1 MTKLKPTALLLL
13 AISCGSLNAQTA
25 IAATGED
32 ASGSGGS
39 VSYTIGQVVYT
50 TATGTTGSV
59 AQGVQQPYDVSI
71 TTGVELENIS
81 LEMVAFP
88 NPTKGNLLLS
98 IANFEKEQLSYQ
110 LIDVQ
115 GKLVSSGKATSIN
128 AINMQS
134 LPISTYFLNVQDN
147 NSIIKTFRII
157 KK

>member
-13 AISCGSLNAQTA
+13 AISCGSLNVQTA

>member
-25 IAATGED
+25 IAATGGD